1 MGVVPTTI
9 AAPRHVGNLIV
20 RRGLSDQAGAIDASR
35 VVLVCAPAGYGKT
48 TALRQMAQEAAARG
62 RPVLWLS
69 ARAGLSTLA
78 DFTEALDAAMTAAGL
93 DEPSTA
99 DSDNRLL
106 MRLALRRDR
115 RPVLCVD
122 DAQLLSPD
130 VLALLAQIL
139 ASARDELTT
148 IIVSRLPCPLP
159 LARMR
164 SQGFLLEICANDLAF
179 TIEEIA
185 EYVAASERRPV
196 DIKALEAL
204 LQDTAGWPTGVGRVC
219 AACSAGTGGR
229 DAELLLRE
237 SAAYFD
243 EEVLKPQTEAVR
255 AFIFDTVVLEVVTAD
270 ACVAL
275 TGREEAR
282 TLLATAADLGV
293 FLERLPTYGEY
304 RYHPLFRQVVLRR
317 VQERDA
323 LRLAQRHRQASVFF
337 ADRGDRVRAIDH
349 ARLSG
354 DTVFLADQLEA
365 LTEQLVYDGFLY
377 MVDQVGSA
385 LSESLVADRPHL
397 ALALA
402 WKRIRSLAYSK
413 AERLIQMAEAVAR
426 AEAAKDE
433 NDRALDV
440 SHLNHIIRHRR
451 IMLDVARDDM
461 AKVERPAELLLAEF
475 GDDEPYLSCSI
486 LAQVM
491 SARREL
497 FHFQDIMKLE
507 AEARRALD
515 RPGSNFAAIPM
526 KSSIAP
532 TLAAVGKV
540 DAARAMLED
549 ALAMSRTLPAG
560 TSGLSALPGLPLAEL
575 HYDLGEFAE
584 ARALIDENLSAARS
598 WGFVDQLAAGYIIQA
613 RLLATEGD
621 LQGADKVL
629 DEAHLLALEHGLD
642 RLRAYVVGEQV
653 RILIRN
659 GDPLAAERAFRAG
672 GLEPAGDPFPTLE
685 PTRQSEAIAIAW
697 LRVQIQ
703 KHNLAAARNVAK
715 RWFGFAKRNGAVRSG
730 VIFELLLAKI
740 AVLSGDLSEARRAIR
755 GAVTLAAPAGWTQ
768 VFLDEGDAI
777 GSLLIEAYTDA
788 PSSDDLADRFARRLV
803 SAFTGAPPLDTEN
816 DEIGLGNRLLNRE
829 VEILKM
835 VAAGL
840 RNREIGNRVGLTEG
854 TVKWYMQQIYDKL
867 GVRRRPQAVMR
878 ARQLGLLS
886 EKTDHAVRS
895 ETQPALRAV

>member
-9 AAPRHVGNLIV
+9 AVPRHVGTQIV
-20 RRGLSDQAGAIDASR
+20 RRGLSDLAEAIDASR

-48 TALRQMAQEAAARG
+48 TALRQMAQEAVLRG

-78 DFTEALDAAMTAAGL
+78 DFTEALDAAMTLAGL
-93 DEPSTA
+93 GQPSA
-99 DSDNRLL
+99 GSCDSDLL
-106 MRLALRRDR
+106 VRLALRRDN

-122 DAQLLSPD
+122 DAQLLAPD
-130 VLALLAQIL
+130 VLTFLAQIL

-148 IIVSRLPCPLP
+148 IIASRLPSPLA

-164 SQGFLLEICANDLAF
+164 SQGFLLEIGEDELAF
-179 TIEEIA
+179 SIEEIA
-185 EYVAASERRPV
+185 EYVGAAERRPV
-196 DIKALEAL
+196 DIASLEAL
-204 LQDTAGWPTGVGRVC
+204 LHDTFGWPTGVSRATALVDVN
-219 AACSAGTGGR
+219 AGLR
-229 DAELLLRE
+229 DAEPLLRE
-237 SAAYFD
+237 LAAYFD
-243 EEVLKPQTEAVR
+243 EEVLRPQTEAVR
-255 AFIFDTVVLEVVTAD
+255 EFIFDTAVLEVVTAD

-275 TGREEAR
+275 TGREEDR
-282 TLLATAADLGV
+282 SLLASAVDLGV
-293 FLERLPTYGEY
+293 FLERLPNYGEY
-304 RYHPLFRQVVLRR
+304 RYQPMFRQVVLRR
-317 VQERDA
+317 VREREA
-323 LRLAQRHRQASVFF
+323 QRLVQRHRKASAYF
-337 ADRGDRVRAIDH
+337 ALSGDRVRAVDH

-365 LTEQLVYDGFLY
+365 LTELLVYDGFLY
-377 MVDQVGSA
+377 MIDQVGSA
-385 LSESLVADRPHL
+385 LPEHLIADRPNL

-413 AERLIQMAEAVAR
+413 AERLIQMAEAVAQ
-426 AEAAKDE
+426 AQADKDE
-433 NDRALDV
+433 SDRRIDV

-461 AKVERPAELLLAEF
+461 AKVERPAEQLLAEF

-575 HYDLGEFAE
+575 HYDLGEFAQ
-584 ARALIDENLSAARS
+584 ARALIDENLGAARS
-598 WGFVDQLAAGYIIQA
+598 WGFVDQLAAGYIVQA
-613 RLLATEGD
+613 RLLAADGD

-629 DEAHLLALEHGLD
+629 NEAHLLALEHGLD

-672 GLEPAGDPFPTLE
+672 GLEPASDPFPTLE
-685 PTRQSEAIAIAW
+685 PTRQSESIAIAW
-697 LRVQIQ
+697 LRVQIH
-703 KHNLAAARNVAK
+703 KHNLAPARNVAK
-715 RWFGFAKRNGAVRSG
+715 RWFAFAKRNGAVRSG

-803 SAFTGAPPLDTEN
+803 SAFNGAPPLDTEN

-886 EKTDHAVRS
+886 EKMAHSAKP
-895 ETQPALRAV
+895 EMGPALLAG

>member
-1 MGVVPTTI
+1 
-9 AAPRHVGNLIV
+9 
-20 RRGLSDQAGAIDASR
+20 
-35 VVLVCAPAGYGKT
+35 
-48 TALRQMAQEAAARG
+48 
-62 RPVLWLS
+62 
-69 ARAGLSTLA
+69 
-78 DFTEALDAAMTAAGL
+78 
-93 DEPSTA
+93 
-99 DSDNRLL
+99 
-106 MRLALRRDR
+106 
-115 RPVLCVD
+115 
-122 DAQLLSPD
+122 
-130 VLALLAQIL
+130 
-139 ASARDELTT
+139 
-148 IIVSRLPCPLP
+148 
-159 LARMR
+159 
-164 SQGFLLEICANDLAF
+164 
-179 TIEEIA
+179 
-185 EYVAASERRPV
+185 
-196 DIKALEAL
+196 
-204 LQDTAGWPTGVGRVC
+204 
-219 AACSAGTGGR
+219 
-229 DAELLLRE
+229 
-237 SAAYFD
+237 
-243 EEVLKPQTEAVR
+243 
-255 AFIFDTVVLEVVTAD
+255 
-270 ACVAL
+270 
-275 TGREEAR
+275 
-282 TLLATAADLGV
+282 
-293 FLERLPTYGEY
+293 
-304 RYHPLFRQVVLRR
+304 
-317 VQERDA
+317 
-323 LRLAQRHRQASVFF
+323 
-337 ADRGDRVRAIDH
+337 
-349 ARLSG
+349 
-354 DTVFLADQLEA
+354 
-365 LTEQLVYDGFLY
+365 
-377 MVDQVGSA
+377 
-385 LSESLVADRPHL
+385 
-397 ALALA
+397 
-402 WKRIRSLAYSK
+402 
-413 AERLIQMAEAVAR
+413 
-426 AEAAKDE
+426 
-433 NDRALDV
+433 
-440 SHLNHIIRHRR
+440 
-451 IMLDVARDDM
+451 MLDVARDDM
-461 AKVERPAELLLAEF
+461 ARVERPAEQLLAEF

-584 ARALIDENLSAARS
+584 ARALIEENLGAART

-613 RLLATEGD
+613 RLLATDGD

-653 RILIRN
+653 RILTRN

-777 GSLLIEAYTDA
+777 GSLLIEAYADA
-788 PSSDDLADRFARRLV
+788 PSSDDLTDRFARRLV

-829 VEILKM
+829 IEILKM

-886 EKTDHAVRS
+886 EKP
-895 ETQPALRAV
+895 ETTARPDAAPALRAV